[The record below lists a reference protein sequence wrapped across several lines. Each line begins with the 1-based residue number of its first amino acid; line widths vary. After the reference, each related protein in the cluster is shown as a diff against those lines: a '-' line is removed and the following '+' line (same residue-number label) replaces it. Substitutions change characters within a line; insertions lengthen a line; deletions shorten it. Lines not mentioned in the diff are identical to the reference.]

1 MEVPFAKCLDRPVD
15 IFGIKGKWITIFLVL
30 AGASIVV
37 ALALGFIVSSGIG
50 ISAGIILVVTSF
62 VVCLTR
68 QSKTSYRQVTKAPL
82 RSLVIPYVMRGETL
96 CRILHTDKRFAEVE
110 KRKTEKALSPDRS

>member
-30 AGASIVV
+30 AGASIAT
-37 ALALGFIVSSGIG
+37 ALALGFIISSGIG

-82 RSLVIPYVMRGETL
+82 RSLVVPYVMRGETL
-96 CRILHTDKRFAEVE
+96 CRILHTDKRFSEVE
-110 KRKTEKALSPDRS
+110 K